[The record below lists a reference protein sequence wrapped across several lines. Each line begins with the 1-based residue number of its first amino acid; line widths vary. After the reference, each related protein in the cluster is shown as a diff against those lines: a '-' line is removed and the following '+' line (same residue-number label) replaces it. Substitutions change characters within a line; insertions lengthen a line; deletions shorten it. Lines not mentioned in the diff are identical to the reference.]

1 MHYAIYFE
9 HVSSVTTWP
18 DEDFGYLSHGTEHPT
33 EAFESYQEAW
43 RFLMTYISENSD
55 PWDWKSLD
63 IKVERLEKESALL
76 RVTTKD
82 DENDEMLYL
91 IEEVPD

>member
-1 MHYAIYFE
+1 MARYRIYFE
-9 HVSSVTTWP
+9 HVNSETTWP

-43 RFLMTYISENSD
+43 RFLMTYISETTE

-63 IKVERLEKESALL
+63 IEARHGRHGALL
-76 RVTTKD
+76 RVTTKTD
-82 DENDEMLYL
+82 GDEMMYL